1 MSDLLL
7 LGSFL
12 RITSWLF
19 SWDTLRFKI
28 IRQQN
33 LGKQSNVISA
43 CFFRRMPNG
52 FCLHFVTVPKPV
64 SSGFSPCAALLV
76 IERWVSLLLLSSGKH
91 QGKLPVMPL
100 LEVVKD
106 YHNNN
111 TSEVYDKIPT
121 HLKKYYPKEGSSFLL
136 NILRKSVIV
145 HWQWSNSKPKW
156 GEWRKVTIYAAFRHP
171 GPTVHYMLCPW
182 VG

>member
-33 LGKQSNVISA
+33 LGKLSNVISA
-43 CFFRRMPNG
+43 CFFGRMPNG

-64 SSGFSPCAALLV
+64 SSGFSPCAASLV
-76 IERWVSLLLLSSGKH
+76 MERWVSLLLLSSGKH

-106 YHNNN
+106 YHNNT

-121 HLKKYYPKEGSSFLL
+121 HLKKNITPRKEVHFYWTFWGSLSLF
-136 NILRKSVIV
+136 IGSEATVSPSEEK
-145 HWQWSNSKPKW
+145 
-156 GEWRKVTIYAAFRHP
+156 GER
-171 GPTVHYMLCPW
+171 
-182 VG
+182 